1 MTLGNIGQN
10 ILKYGIKAAGA
21 AGIGIGL
28 YDSHKQAVYRS
39 KLEVTKGNSNAALDW
54 FDNSRNMTQPSHFN
68 SKLKDK
74 LFRWELHNNFRGL
87 VNAGIGYVKGFTEMI
102 FYDLLPLGLSAAAL
116 ATKGGSRA
124 SHVAGGALGVY
135 ALYGLAKNVLGFG
148 VSQDNGSN
156 QPR

>member
-1 MTLGNIGQN
+1 MTLGTIGQN

-39 KLEVTKGNSNAALDW
+39 KIEVNKGNANAALDW

-68 SKLKDK
+68 SKVKDK
-74 LFRWELHNNFRGL
+74 LFRWELHNNVRGL
-87 VNAGIGYVKGFTEMI
+87 ANACIGYVKGFAEMM
-102 FYDLLPLGLSAAAL
+102 FCDLLPLGLSVAAL
-116 ATKGGSRA
+116 ATKGGSKA
-124 SHVAGGALGVY
+124 SKVAGGALGVY
-135 ALYGLAKNVLGFG
+135 ALYGIAKNIFGFG

-156 QPR
+156 KAI